1 MNELTEEVLA
11 RIAPGTDP
19 RLREVITALIR
30 HLHDFAREVK
40 LTEAEWMAAVDFLTR
55 TGQAVTPTRQEFILL
70 SDLLGLSSLVININH
85 PPEAGS
91 LEASVLGPFHLPGAP
106 AVPHGGELPGNTPGV
121 PTLYRGRV
129 TDTAGQ
135 PLAGAQLDIWSSDGE
150 GTYDVQLDDPGARR
164 GRGIATTDAEGHY
177 AFWSVRPA
185 DYPVPTDG
193 PPGELMRALG
203 RDGMRP
209 GHLHFI
215 ASAPGHES
223 VTTQIFNRA
232 SPHLRRDAVFGVRE
246 SLVADFVEH
255 PQGIAPDG
263 RSMPGPFCTVD
274 YDFCLKRA

>member
-1 MNELTEEVLA
+1 MTELTEEVLA

-19 RLREVITALIR
+19 RLREVITGLIR
-30 HLHDFAREVK
+30 HLHDFAREVR
-40 LTEAEWMAAVDFLTR
+40 LTEPEWMAAIDFLTR

-70 SDLLGLSSLVININH
+70 SDLLGLSSLVISLNH

-91 LEASVLGPFHLPGAP
+91 LEASVLGPFHLPGSP
-106 AVPHGGELPGNTPGV
+106 TVPHGGELPGNTPGV

-129 TDTAGQ
+129 TDTAGK

-150 GTYDVQLDDPGARR
+150 GTYDVQREGAFEAR
-164 GRGIATTDAEGHY
+164 GRGIAVTDTDGRY

-223 VTTQIFNRA
+223 VTTQMFDRA
-232 SPHLRRDAVFGVRE
+232 SPHLGRDAVFGVRD
-246 SLVADFVEH
+246 SLVVDFLEH
-255 PQGIAPDG
+255 PAGRAPDG
-263 RSMPGPFCTVD
+263 RAMQSPYCTVD
-274 YDFCLKRA
+274 YNFCLRRG